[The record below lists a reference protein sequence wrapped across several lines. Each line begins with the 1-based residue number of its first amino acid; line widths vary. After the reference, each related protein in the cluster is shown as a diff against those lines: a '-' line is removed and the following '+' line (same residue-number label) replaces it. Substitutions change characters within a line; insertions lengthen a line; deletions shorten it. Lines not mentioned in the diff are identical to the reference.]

1 MGQGKTAWLAQITT
15 AVVIALLVGGT
26 APWWWTELFGGKAP
40 RPASPT
46 PPPAAVKY
54 VVTERNP
61 FSGGVETARE
71 FAQADHPAFTRYC
84 MELRKTHWVSWRYVG
99 INEPLR
105 SRRFPT
111 RQAAQR
117 FIDDRGPQNLGAV
130 PALTALGEA
139 AAIVA
144 ARVACDTIVLPAA
157 TTR

>member
-1 MGQGKTAWLAQITT
+1 MGQGKSAWLAQITA

-26 APWWWTELFGGKAP
+26 APWWWTELFGSKG
-40 RPASPT
+40 
-46 PPPAAVKY
+46 PPPAAPPVAVKY

-61 FSGGVETARE
+61 FSGGVESARE
-71 FAQADHPAFTRYC
+71 FAQADHSAFTRYC
-84 MELRKTHWVSWRYVG
+84 LERRKTHWVSWRYVG

-111 RQAAQR
+111 REAAQR

-130 PALTALGEA
+130 PALTALGQA

-144 ARVACDTIVLPAA
+144 ARVACDTIALPAA
-157 TTR
+157 PTR

>member
-1 MGQGKTAWLAQITT
+1 
-15 AVVIALLVGGT
+15 VVIALLVGGT

-46 PPPAAVKY
+46 PPPAAIKY
-54 VVTERNP
+54 VVTERNL
-61 FSGGVETARE
+61 FSGGVETRE
-71 FAQADHPAFTRYC
+71 FAQADQPAFTRHC
-84 MELRKTHWVSWRYVG
+84 MELRKAHWVSWRYVG
-99 INEPLR
+99 IYEPLR

-130 PALTALGEA
+130 PAFTVLGEA

-157 TTR
+157 ATR